1 VTGFVV
7 VNLIIAVICDAV
19 HVLENEGGG
28 LRGYESESEYTS
40 SGDAVVEESSNNTVN
55 HATKNGS
62 CATPRK
68 VGELQQQMNELI
80 SVQDQMGTTIEVL
93 TSQFARENAGSDVE
107 CTASI
112 DDDRRLSLD
121 YVRTIVGMII
131 NDPRVQ
137 NAVLL
142 MIATNAI
149 TMGVVT
155 FPVVQNDP
163 DILRKFE
170 TADKLCL
177 VLFTIESSMQ
187 LIYHGINL
195 FRDGFLV
202 FDMLIVAMSW
212 TLVNVNAFRAFRIFR
227 VMRLITR
234 IDTLKNLVVA
244 LFNVFP
250 KMSAIFMLLLLLFYI
265 FSVMFTQLFKRM
277 YEEDLVEE
285 PYFDTIFHSLFTL
298 FQMLTLVSLVEW

>member
-1 VTGFVV
+1 
-7 VNLIIAVICDAV
+7 
-19 HVLENEGGG
+19 
-28 LRGYESESEYTS
+28 
-40 SGDAVVEESSNNTVN
+40 
-55 HATKNGS
+55 
-62 CATPRK
+62 
-68 VGELQQQMNELI
+68 MNELI

-93 TSQFARENAGSDVE
+93 TSQFVRENAGSDVE